1 MLGTILVVEDNEMN
15 MRLMADLL
23 SHYGYQVLEAGNGVE
38 ALALL
43 RQHPVELVLLD
54 MQMPIM
60 NGFECAKMIRNN
72 EKNAKIKIVAVTSFA
87 MDEERTLIFKTGVDE
102 IIAKP
107 IDTREF
113 PKIVA
118 RLLEREKSEN

>member
-23 SHYGYQVLEAGNGVE
+23 GYYGYQVLEAGNGVE

-87 MDEERTLIFKTGVDE
+87 MDEERALIFKTGVDE

>member
-23 SHYGYQVLEAGNGVE
+23 SYYGYQVLEAGNGVE

-87 MDEERTLIFKTGVDE
+87 MDEERALIFKTGVDE

>member
-87 MDEERTLIFKTGVDE
+87 MDEERALIFKTGVDE

>member
-23 SHYGYQVLEAGNGVE
+23 GYYGYQVLEAGNGLE

-60 NGFECAKMIRNN
+60 NGFECAKMMRNN
-72 EKNAKIKIVAVTSFA
+72 EKTAKIKIVAVTSFA
-87 MDEERTLIFKTGVDE
+87 MDEERALILKTGVDE

>member
-1 MLGTILVVEDNEMN
+1 MID
-15 MRLMADLL
+15 
-23 SHYGYQVLEAGNGVE
+23 GVE

-87 MDEERTLIFKTGVDE
+87 MDEERALIFKTGVDE